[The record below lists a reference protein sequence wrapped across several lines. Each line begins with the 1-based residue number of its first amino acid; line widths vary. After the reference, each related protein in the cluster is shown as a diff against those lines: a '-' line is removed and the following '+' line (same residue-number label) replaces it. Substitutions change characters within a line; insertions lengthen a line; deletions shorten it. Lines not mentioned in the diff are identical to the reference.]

1 MIDADYSQIELRVLA
16 HVSQDKN
23 MINAFKNG
31 EDIHAITAS
40 QIMGVPLE
48 MVTPEMRFKAK
59 AVNFGILYGMS
70 AYSLSQDLKI
80 SCADAQDYIDR
91 YLEHYKGVN
100 DYMNNVIKIA
110 ATEGFVETM
119 FHRRRYL
126 PELQSSNY
134 NLRGF
139 GERVARNMPIQ
150 GTAADIIKIAMI
162 NVFEKLKNKNS
173 KLILQVHDELIVEA
187 PESEADEVKEIL
199 KVEMETAVPL
209 LVPLE
214 VNVSVG
220 KTWFD
225 AKN

>member
-1 MIDADYSQIELRVLA
+1 
-16 HVSQDKN
+16 
-23 MINAFKNG
+23 
-31 EDIHAITAS
+31 
-40 QIMGVPLE
+40 
-48 MVTPEMRFKAK
+48 
-59 AVNFGILYGMS
+59 
-70 AYSLSQDLKI
+70 
-80 SCADAQDYIDR
+80 
-91 YLEHYKGVN
+91 
-100 DYMNNVIKIA
+100 MNNVIKIA

-187 PESEADEVKEIL
+187 SESEADEVKDML

-225 AKN
+225 AKS